1 MRARPARQFYACAA
15 AVSLVAAAVIAATS
29 AGLLI
34 ERTTRFAPLLARRC
48 LSLMLYVLVPFV
60 AYTSFAHLHV
70 SVDAGVG
77 LALAYVGLG
86 FAGALAYAIGKR
98 WLALPRPSLGA
109 LVCSVLL
116 VNTAYLGLPMTVAV
130 LGTSHL
136 SQAVAYDQVVSGP
149 MLFTVGFAVGAAF
162 GTAGTR
168 GGGGRVLA
176 VVTRNPPL
184 IAAIAGLLVPTSLAP
199 HAFVVAS
206 HYVVDA
212 LLVIG
217 FVAVG
222 ISLSTERRE
231 DRAPLL
237 ERPDR
242 RIGVA
247 LVLRFATT
255 TSLLGLAWLVGVAI
269 PSAYLLQAAMPSGIN
284 SLIVGHAF
292 GLDQHLIATMI
303 VWSTLAVLVVGLAAS
318 AI

>member
-1 MRARPARQFYACAA
+1 LRASPARQFCARLG
-15 AVSLVAAAVIAATS
+15 AVTLVAATVIAATA
-29 AGLLI
+29 AGIVL
-34 ERTTRFAPLLARRC
+34 EHTTAFAPRLARRC

-70 SVDAGVG
+70 SIDAGVG
-77 LALAYVGLG
+77 LALAYAGLG
-86 FAGALAYAIGKR
+86 IGGVLAYAIGKR

-162 GTAGTR
+162 GTAGAR
-168 GGGGRVLA
+168 QGGRLLA

-199 HAFVVAS
+199 HALVVAS

-231 DRAPLL
+231 DQAPLL

-242 RIGVA
+242 RVGVA

-255 TSLLGLAWLVGVAI
+255 TSLLGLASLVGVAI

-318 AI
+318 AL

>member
-1 MRARPARQFYACAA
+1 
-15 AVSLVAAAVIAATS
+15 
-29 AGLLI
+29 
-34 ERTTRFAPLLARRC
+34 
-48 LSLMLYVLVPFV
+48 
-60 AYTSFAHLHV
+60 
-70 SVDAGVG
+70 
-77 LALAYVGLG
+77 
-86 FAGALAYAIGKR
+86 
-98 WLALPRPSLGA
+98 
-109 LVCSVLL
+109 
-116 VNTAYLGLPMTVAV
+116 
-130 LGTSHL
+130 
-136 SQAVAYDQVVSGP
+136 
-149 MLFTVGFAVGAAF
+149 
-162 GTAGTR
+162 
-168 GGGGRVLA
+168 
-176 VVTRNPPL
+176 
-184 IAAIAGLLVPTSLAP
+184 AAIAGLLVPTSLAP
-199 HAFVVAS
+199 HGFVVAS

-242 RIGVA
+242 RVGVA

-255 TSLLGLAWLVGVAI
+255 TSLLGLASLVGVAI

>member
-1 MRARPARQFYACAA
+1 MHARAALQPRVRLQI
-15 AVSLVAAAVIAATS
+15 VILVAATVIAATA
-29 AGLLI
+29 AGIAL
-34 ERTTRFAPLLARRC
+34 EHTTAFAPVLARRC
-48 LSLMLYVLVPFV
+48 LSVMLYVLVPFV

-70 SVDAGVG
+70 SIGAGVG

-86 FAGALAYAIGKR
+86 IGGALAYAIGKR

-116 VNTAYLGLPMTVAV
+116 VNTAYLGLPMTVAL

-168 GGGGRVLA
+168 AGGGRVLA

-199 HAFVVAS
+199 HALVVAS

-242 RIGVA
+242 RVGTA
-247 LVLRFATT
+247 LALRFATT
-255 TSLLGLAWLVGVAI
+255 TSLLGLASLVGVAI
-269 PSAYLLQAAMPSGIN
+269 PSAFVLQAAMPSGIN

-292 GLDQHLIATMI
+292 GLDQHLIATTI

-318 AI
+318 AF

>member
-1 MRARPARQFYACAA
+1 MRACSARQFDARVS
-15 AVSLVAAAVIAATS
+15 AVILVAAAVIAATS
-29 AGLLI
+29 AGVVL
-34 ERTTRFAPLLARRC
+34 EHTTGFAPQLARRC

-70 SVDAGVG
+70 SIDAGVG
-77 LALAYVGLG
+77 LALAYAGLG
-86 FAGALAYAIGKR
+86 IGGALAYAIGRR

-136 SQAVAYDQVVSGP
+136 GQAVAYDQVVSGP

-162 GTAGTR
+162 GRAGAR
-168 GGGGRVLA
+168 AGGGRVLA

-199 HAFVVAS
+199 HGFVVAS

-237 ERPDR
+237 QRPDR
-242 RIGVA
+242 RVGVA

-255 TSLLGLAWLVGVAI
+255 TSLLGLASLVGVAI

-303 VWSTLAVLVVGLAAS
+303 VWSTLAVLAVGLVATAF
-318 AI
+318 

>member
-1 MRARPARQFYACAA
+1 
-15 AVSLVAAAVIAATS
+15 VTLVAITVIAATA
-29 AGLLI
+29 AGILL
-34 ERTTRFAPLLARRC
+34 EHTTAFAPWLARRC

-70 SVDAGVG
+70 SIDAGVG
-77 LALAYVGLG
+77 LVLAYAGLG
-86 FAGALAYAIGKR
+86 TGGALAYAIGKH

-162 GTAGTR
+162 GTAR
-168 GGGGRVLA
+168 ARAGGARVLG

-199 HAFVVAS
+199 HGLVVAS

-242 RIGVA
+242 RVGVA
-247 LVLRFATT
+247 LALRFATT
-255 TSLLGLAWLVGVAI
+255 TSLLGLASLVGVAI

-318 AI
+318 AV